1 MTFQETLKLDDLCCS
16 YNKEDNYY
24 IISRKLDHTSLYKMN
39 VDNNTVVSCDVDF
52 DAVDNKIAVK
62 LFKKYIIK
70 QSLLGTIIPLTDY
83 EPWFAP
89 NGLKRD
95 KKYLRCIMGKSI

>member
-1 MTFQETLKLDDLCCS
+1 
-16 YNKEDNYY
+16 
-24 IISRKLDHTSLYKMN
+24 MN

-52 DAVDNKIAVK
+52 DVVDNEIGLK
-62 LFKKYIIK
+62 LFKKYIVK
-70 QSLLGTIIPLTDY
+70 QKLLGTIIPLTVY

-95 KKYLRCIMGKSI
+95 KKYLSSIMGSWK